1 MMLERN
7 TSKLRVAVLAGG
19 NSAERAVSQ
28 RSGLGVVAALEA
40 GGHSAV
46 LVDPANYASLAAID
60 WSEFDA
66 CFIALHGGAGEDGR
80 VQAELTKL
88 GVPYT
93 GCGPEVCRL
102 AMSKLASKQR
112 FVAEGVPTPPY
123 VWIAAEDSLASV
135 ARRASALGYPLIL
148 KPDDQGSSVGVAIAR
163 ESGELAQALAE
174 ARTFGG
180 GCLAEPFIRGRE
192 FTVAM
197 LDDRPLPLIEI
208 VTPEQVF
215 SYDAKY
221 HSSLTEYR
229 FDFHLADEV
238 RERIV
243 SAAVAAAGALGAQG
257 LTRVDVMLGSVSPDG
272 AMLGTDDQPWVLEL
286 NAIPGMTVRSLA
298 PLAAARAG
306 IDMTE
311 LCDLLVR
318 RCLVLAEA
326 M

>member
-1 MMLERN
+1 
-7 TSKLRVAVLAGG
+7 
-19 NSAERAVSQ
+19 
-28 RSGLGVVAALEA
+28 
-40 GGHSAV
+40 
-46 LVDPANYASLAAID
+46 
-60 WSEFDA
+60 
-66 CFIALHGGAGEDGR
+66 
-80 VQAELTKL
+80 
-88 GVPYT
+88 
-93 GCGPEVCRL
+93 
-102 AMSKLASKQR
+102 MSKLASKQR

-257 LTRVDVMLGSVSPDG
+257 LTRVDVMLGSVDSNG
-272 AMLGTDDQPWVLEL
+272 DDQPWVLEL

-311 LCDLLVR
+311 LCELLVR